1 MKRLRTLL
9 GFAAKAGAV
18 IAGSAA
24 VEAGIKKRKV
34 KLVICAVDLSER
46 TFAKFDY
53 LCQENRI
60 CFYSC
65 GALSELS
72 LWIGNPGRG
81 VIGITSKQFADAISS
96 LFNDGG
102 EHHK

>member
-1 MKRLRTLL
+1 MKRLQTLL

-18 IAGSAA
+18 VSGSAA
-24 VEAGIKKRKV
+24 VEAGIKKGRI
-34 KLVICAVDLSER
+34 KLVVCAADLSAR
-46 TFAKFDY
+46 TIAKFNF
-53 LCQENRI
+53 LCKENRI
-60 CFYSC
+60 CFHCY
-65 GALSELS
+65 GILSELS

-81 VIGITSKQFADAISS
+81 VIGITSKQFADTIGS

>member
-24 VEAGIKKRKV
+24 VEAGIKNKRV
-34 KLVICAVDLSER
+34 KLVVCAADLSAK
-46 TFAKFDY
+46 TVAKFDY
-53 LCQENRI
+53 LCKENRI
-60 CFYSC
+60 CFYSF